1 MNVVNIRFISGEN
14 CIADLVE
21 QNDNEI
27 IIKDVIVAMPLP
39 EDPNKVGFA
48 PWAPLQDPDEEE
60 LTVSKSMVM
69 YIATPTPGLKDQY
82 CQMFGKIVAPEK
94 KLIL

>member
-21 QNDNEI
+21 EKNDEI
-27 IIKDVIVAMPLP
+27 TIKDVIVAMPLP
-39 EDPNKVGFA
+39 EDPNKIGFA
-48 PWAPLQDPDEEE
+48 PWAPLQDPDVEE
-60 LTVSKSMVM
+60 LTVSKSVVM
-69 YIATPTPGLKDQY
+69 YITTPTPSLKEQY
-82 CQMFGKIVAPEK
+82 CSMFGKIVAPEK